1 MQMTIGVRGLMVD
14 TWRIRYGIL
23 NYDDDILNSVFDQGE
38 NQLLLIDAGTSIYR
52 FFDVGIGF
60 GRSKSQGFLLSADGS
75 VSSEVDEL
83 RVLPMSAHVTAR
95 AHLWQ
100 EQLIV
105 PFGGYGMD
113 YWLWKE
119 TWGGEAT
126 TDTRYFHRYNYRQH
140 GNNSYNINIRAKN
153 IEWWKN
159 RLSL

>member
-1 MQMTIGVRGLMVD
+1 MLAMMTLFSNSFANNAD
-14 TWRIRYGIL
+14 DDWRKGFDGGYMEIRYGIL

-38 NQLLLIDAGTSIYR
+38 NQLLLVDAGTSIYR

-105 PFGGYGMD
+105 PFGGYGTPGR
-113 YWLWKE
+113 L
-119 TWGGEAT
+119 
-126 TDTRYFHRYNYRQH
+126 
-140 GNNSYNINIRAKN
+140 NSICF
-153 IEWWKN
+153 
-159 RLSL
+159 